1 MMAFITGS
9 FGIMQPYTNP
19 YLLAAGLSKWEI
31 NLVAGI
37 ALLSGMVVQPL
48 IGRLSDAWDARKPL
62 ILGAAVVAAI
72 AYSLFPIS
80 NSFIVLLMLSILG
93 TNGFTY
99 LNTVSGVIIG
109 RIAGPARSGGA
120 YTRFRVL
127 GSITYIIVAIVCGKL
142 LPNRGT
148 LTAADLQPI
157 FIIGPIIYITIGLLS
172 TRIPDPKKGSIVHDL
187 VTSDDAES
195 ADKLSKVQNSQPMPK
210 LIPPF
215 LLAFAFYQGAL
226 YGVSANLPIYLTEV
240 LHAKPSDL
248 GVFFAFGVV
257 TEVLVMFQVGKLT
270 DRIGRRPA
278 LLLAFCLLPIR
289 LIAYNYAP
297 TPLWAAVDFG
307 LLHALNTCAKALDE
321 PLSLQCAQVVE
332 DGSLAKGIG
341 RDAVKLDQIKTIY
354 VQAFAAGIDVLPHR
368 IQCPV
373 FRPAWRREA
382 SLFGRDKDTLRCI
395 LSHPACNQAL
405 GAAGAVNIS
414 GIKKRHTRSI
424 SRPKNRQRIHFFN
437 VSPAASNL
445 PATKT
450 HFSNL
455 DAIK

>member
-1 MMAFITGS
+1 MLKRFPSPLPGVSWEKCIFLGLMMAFITGS
-9 FGIMQPYTNP
+9 FGIIQPYTNP
-19 YLLAAGLSKWEI
+19 YLLAAGLTKWEI

-48 IGRLSDAWDARKPL
+48 IGRLSDTWDARKPL
-62 ILGAAVVAAI
+62 ILGAAIVAAI

-80 NSFIVLLMLSILG
+80 NSFTILLILSIFG

-127 GSITYIIVAIVCGKL
+127 GSITYIIVAVVCGKL

-157 FIIGPIIYITIGLLS
+157 FIIGPIIYILIGLLS
-172 TRIPDPKKGSIVHDL
+172 TRIPDPKKGTIVHDL
-187 VTSDDAES
+187 VTSDDASE
-195 ADKLSKVQNSQPMPK
+195 KTSKVQNSQPMPK

-257 TEVLVMFQVGKLT
+257 TEVLVMFQVGKFT
-270 DRIGRRPA
+270 DRTGRRPA
-278 LLLAFCLLPIR
+278 LLLAFCLLPLR
-289 LIAYNYAP
+289 LIAYNFAP
-297 TPLWAAVDFG
+297 TPLWAAVVQSLHGLNFG
-307 LLHALNTCAKALDE
+307 IVGAIAIAYINDCSEESKRGSEQARLAVTAGIATAFSMWLCGWMMQNYGFPAMFFTMSAVASIGGLILFLFVDESHPSFRHRKAILSRRLD
-321 PLSLQCAQVVE
+321 
-332 DGSLAKGIG
+332 
-341 RDAVKLDQIKTIY
+341 RDA
-354 VQAFAAGIDVLPHR
+354 G
-368 IQCPV
+368 
-373 FRPAWRREA
+373 
-382 SLFGRDKDTLRCI
+382 
-395 LSHPACNQAL
+395 
-405 GAAGAVNIS
+405 
-414 GIKKRHTRSI
+414 
-424 SRPKNRQRIHFFN
+424 
-437 VSPAASNL
+437 
-445 PATKT
+445 
-450 HFSNL
+450 
-455 DAIK
+455 

>member
-1 MMAFITGS
+1 MLKRFPTPLPGVSWEKCIFLGLMMAFITGS
-9 FGIMQPYTNP
+9 FGIIQPYTNP

-48 IGRLSDAWDARKPL
+48 IGRLSDKWDARKPL
-62 ILGAAVVAAI
+62 ILGAAIVAAI
-72 AYSLFPIS
+72 AYSLFPAS
-80 NSFIVLLMLSILG
+80 NSFIILLILSIFG

-187 VTSDDAES
+187 VASDDAES
-195 ADKLSKVQNSQPMPK
+195 TAKASQVQNSQPMPK

-297 TPLWAAVDFG
+297 TPLWAAVVQSLHGLNFG
-307 LLHALNTCAKALDE
+307 IVGAIAIAYINDCSEESKRGSEQARLAVTAGISTAISMWLCGWMMQNYGFTAMFFTMSAVAGIGGLILYFFVDESHPSFRHRKAL
-321 PLSLQCAQVVE
+321 LSLNKHHNH
-332 DGSLAKGIG
+332 G
-341 RDAVKLDQIKTIY
+341 
-354 VQAFAAGIDVLPHR
+354 
-368 IQCPV
+368 
-373 FRPAWRREA
+373 
-382 SLFGRDKDTLRCI
+382 
-395 LSHPACNQAL
+395 
-405 GAAGAVNIS
+405 
-414 GIKKRHTRSI
+414 
-424 SRPKNRQRIHFFN
+424 
-437 VSPAASNL
+437 
-445 PATKT
+445 
-450 HFSNL
+450 
-455 DAIK
+455 